1 VEFKPTLNDAL
12 QNVHNS
18 FADINK
24 RTQQQLND
32 VGRLNR
38 ERIEREEK
46 NLEYQKINIDQNK
59 TLIKLQETELAF
71 LNSINDDTSK
81 LVKLLVSL
89 EQVNAINGKIVEA
102 NMLEIEKRL
111 DEIINKTPSGNLQD
125 ELLNEVKKQMVEKGV
140 NYGVQ
145 FLITGIKAMV
155 ASQG

>member
-1 VEFKPTLNDAL
+1 MEIKPTLNDAL

-18 FADINK
+18 FVDINK

-81 LVKLLVSL
+81 LVKLLISL

-125 ELLNEVKKQMVEKGV
+125 ELLDEVKKQMVEKGV